1 MDNQL
6 IIFDFDGVL
15 RDASWV
21 HLCDAYKK
29 IIEAVGKDSSLFF
42 TDVDSFRKWY
52 NVDWHRN
59 EEQIFGG
66 TYVSNALFNK
76 MFHANYDPNISL
88 FPWVPDTLAYLSSA
102 HKLAILS
109 SSAKSSVEK
118 ELGEL
123 SRTFSFITGAEEVSK
138 LKPDPEGVFLILK
151 ETNTKPEGAIMIGDM
166 NVDFMAG
173 KNAGTKTGVVKWGLG
188 DWEELH
194 ALGADF
200 LFENPEDLLK
210 L

>member
-1 MDNQL
+1 MENKL

-15 RDASWV
+15 RAASWE
-21 HLCDAYKK
+21 HLCNAYKK
-29 IIEAVGKDSSLFF
+29 IIEAVGKDPALFF
-42 TDVDSFRKWY
+42 TDVVSFRNWY

-88 FPWVPDTLAYLSSA
+88 FPWVPDTLAYLSGK

-109 SSAKSSVEK
+109 SSAKSSVER

-123 SRTFSFITGAEEVSK
+123 SQVFSFITGAEEVSK
-138 LKPDPEGVFLILK
+138 LKPDPEGVFLTLK
-151 ETNTKPEGAIMIGDM
+151 ETNTDIQDAIMIGDM

-173 KNAGTKTGVVKWGLG
+173 KNAGIRTGVVKWGLG

-200 LFENPEDLLK
+200 LFESPDELLK

>member
-21 HLCDAYKK
+21 HLCDAYTK
-29 IIEAVGKDSSLFF
+29 IIEAAGKDSSLFF

-59 EEQIFGG
+59 EERIFGG
-66 TYVSNALFNK
+66 TYVSNTLFNK

-88 FPWVPDTLAYLSSA
+88 FPWVPDTLVYLSRT

-109 SSAKSSVEK
+109 SSSKTSVEK

-151 ETNTKPEGAIMIGDM
+151 ETNTKPEEAIMIGDM

-200 LFENPEDLLK
+200 LFENPEDLLR